1 MAKINNR
8 KAVQA
13 ATHTPH
19 MAGPSGGPTGMPP
32 AGNMGP
38 GSAAQQSMPKP
49 NMSGGMGGS
58 QLHHHHAHPDGS
70 TQGGDE
76 VGMFH
81 QM

>member
-1 MAKINNR
+1 MAKISNR

-13 ATHTPH
+13 GTHTPH
-19 MAGPSGGPTGMPP
+19 MAGPTGGPTGMPP
-32 AGNMGP
+32 TGNMGP
-38 GSAAQQSMPKP
+38 GGAGNMGKP
-49 NMSGGMGGS
+49 SMSGIGGP
-58 QLHHHHAHPDGS
+58 QLHHHHNHPDGS

>member
-13 ATHTPH
+13 AVHNPH
-19 MAGPSGGPTGMPP
+19 MAGPSGPTGMPA

-38 GSAAQQSMPKP
+38 GAAGNMGKP
-49 NMSGGMGGS
+49 SLGGMGPGP
-58 QLHHHHAHPDGS
+58 QLHHHHNHPDGS
-70 TQGGDE
+70 TQGGDD